1 MWDMMHDV
9 RNGKETEKVSNAA
22 SNAAGKIISTVKL
35 QLEYAKLTG
44 QKPDAPML
52 RIEEKPAIK
61 E

>member
-1 MWDMMHDV
+1 MHEV
-9 RNGKETEKVSNAA
+9 RSGTETAENANA
-22 SNAAGKIISTVKL
+22 VSNAAGKIISTVKL